1 MPRYFFHI
9 DDGVSIPDPIGSELP
24 DLAAARSEAVE
35 ASGSILA
42 DLDGDFWK
50 SGRPWVMSV
59 TGETGQLLFSL
70 HFSAEIPS
78 GVVTYLPQTL
88 AAEAD

>member
-9 DDGVSIPDPIGSELP
+9 DDGVSIPDPTGVELP
-24 DLAAARSEAVE
+24 DLSAARAEAVK
-35 ASGSILA
+35 ASGTILA

-50 SGRPWVMSV
+50 IGSPWVMSV

-78 GVVTYLPQTL
+78 GFVTYQPQQNT
-88 AAEAD
+88 AETN